1 MEHQDA
7 IRSQT
12 ADRYL
17 LGDLAGAERDEFES
31 HFFECEECA
40 DAVRTGVLFIDNAAA
55 EFPALTTRVPSLA
68 AKPGNSWKDWFRFD
82 WRQPAF
88 VLPLLALIAVSGLWV
103 TDHARLRSELSSATE
118 PQSFAEVQLDRT
130 RGAAVAVTREGR
142 YFAVSFYINHD
153 TLPEY
158 SIEISGNGV
167 SPATVRAQTQHDGRY
182 YILLPSSRYT
192 AGNYEIAV
200 KSGPGSDGR
209 IIQQFPLS
217 IE

>member
-17 LGDLAGAERDEFES
+17 LGELAGGERDEFES

-55 EFPALTTRVPSLA
+55 EFPTLTTRVPSVQP
-68 AKPGNSWKDWFRFD
+68 KPASSWADWFRFD

-88 VLPLLALIAVSGLWV
+88 VLPLLALI
-103 TDHARLRSELSSATE
+103 
-118 PQSFAEVQLDRT
+118 EVQLDRT
-130 RGAAVAVTREGR
+130 RGAAAVAVTKEGR

-167 SPATVRAQTQHDGRY
+167 SPATVLAQTQHDGRY
-182 YILLPSSRYT
+182 YILLPSSRYKP
-192 AGNYEIAV
+192 GNYEIAV
-200 KSGPGSDGR
+200 KSGPGTDGR
-209 IIQQFPLS
+209 IIQQFPLF